1 MRLIQLVWVSCLLNF
16 TTTLHAE
23 WPQWR
28 GPERTGVLQSKIH
41 FTSSTKILEKWRAQ
55 VGTGFS
61 SIVVS
66 DGRLVTMGNADD
78 QDMITC
84 LDAATGE
91 QLWQYRYES
100 PLDPNLFKGGPTA
113 TPAISDNRV
122 FTISRQGLV
131 LCLSL
136 KNGELLW
143 EYNIAKELSY
153 NIPSWGFAGSPLIQ
167 NDQVFLNA
175 GSHGLCLQATHGT
188 VVWTSSN
195 EEDAGYS
202 SPLSAKINGIAAIL
216 LLNAK
221 SLNCVNAN
229 NGELLWSERWIT
241 RYGINAADPILLP
254 DHRLLVSS
262 GYGKGTGLIQYDE
275 LAAELLQR
283 NREVRTQMS
292 PGVLLDGAVYAIDG
306 DEGDSPRLVCFD
318 PQNIA
323 LHWSLENFGAGSL
336 IALNDQILILAED
349 GKLSV
354 IDANHREYSLVMQT
368 QINSGQCWSP
378 PILVG
383 DSLYSRNSDGLVTC
397 STVQ

>member
-1 MRLIQLVWVSCLLNF
+1 MRLIQLVLPICVLFFSA
-16 TTTLHAE
+16 TLHAE

-28 GPERTGVLQSKIH
+28 GPERNGIVQSAIR
-41 FTSSTKILEKWRAQ
+41 FTRSTKLEEKWRAH

-78 QDMITC
+78 RDLVTC

-91 QLWQYRYES
+91 QLWQYRYDA

-113 TPAISDNRV
+113 TPAIADNRV
-122 FTISRQGLV
+122 FTISRQGRV

-136 KNGELLW
+136 TNGKRLW
-143 EYNIAKELSY
+143 EFDIAKELGY
-153 NIPSWGFAGSPLIQ
+153 NIPSWGFAGSPLIH
-167 NDQVFLNA
+167 NDHLFLNA
-175 GSHGLCLQATHGT
+175 GSHGVCLQASRGT
-188 VVWTSSN
+188 VFWKSSN

-202 SPLSAKINGIAAIL
+202 SPLFANINGLAAIL

-221 SLNCVNAN
+221 SLNCVNAS

-254 DHRLLVSS
+254 EHRLLVSS
-262 GYGKGTGLIQYDE
+262 GYGKGTGLVQYDQKSV
-275 LAAELLQR
+275 ELLLR

-292 PGVLLDGAVYAIDG
+292 PGVLVDGAVYAIDG
-306 DEGDSPRLVCFD
+306 DEGDAPRLVCFD

-336 IALNDQILILAED
+336 MGVNDQILIFAED

-354 IDANHREYSLVMQT
+354 IESNHTEFSLVLQA

-383 DSLYSRNSDGLVTC
+383 DSLYSRNSDGVVTC
-397 STVQ
+397 SAVQ